1 MLNRL
6 RVPIILLLGI
16 ITVAGLLVVCLRY
29 NPGKPV
35 EINLIDTPE
44 FQGSVY
50 IYGAVTNPGFYNLSG
65 NDTMIGLIQAAGGV
79 NDTGSPQEPE
89 LYIPYSSGEPQPQKI
104 DINRAEAWLL
114 KALPGIGE
122 TRAQAIIT
130 YREQHGLFKNIIEL
144 THVEGIGSSI
154 YEQIKDLITVND
166 SL

>member
-6 RVPIILLLGI
+6 QVPIILLLGV
-16 ITVAGLLVVCLRY
+16 ITITGALAACFRY
-29 NPGKPV
+29 SPGKSV
-35 EINLIDTPE
+35 EIILPDTPE
-44 FQGSVY
+44 FCGSIY
-50 IYGAVTNPGFYNLSG
+50 IYGAVSNPGFYNISG
-65 NDTMIGLIQAAGGV
+65 SDTIAGLIQAAGDV
-79 NDTGSPQEPE
+79 YESGSPQAPE

-104 DINRAEAWLL
+104 DINRAEVWLL

-122 TRAQAIIT
+122 TRAQAIIA
-130 YREQHGLFKNIIEL
+130 YREQHGLFKNIFEL